1 MILIFSVLIGVHTS
15 TGRILYE
22 CDITGCKNNT
32 DGEGYLEQEVLVIK
46 RLQQTVRAVEART
59 GIER

>member
-1 MILIFSVLIGVHTS
+1 MYILLSLIGVHTS

-22 CDITGCKNNT
+22 CDVTGCKNNT
-32 DGEGYLEQEVLVIK
+32 HNKRYLEQEILVIK

>member
-1 MILIFSVLIGVHTS
+1 MFFLYLIGVHTN

-22 CDITGCKNNT
+22 CNVTGCTNNT
-32 DGEGYLEQEVLVIK
+32 DGEGYLKQDVLVIK
-46 RLQQTVRAVEART
+46 RFQQTVRAIEART